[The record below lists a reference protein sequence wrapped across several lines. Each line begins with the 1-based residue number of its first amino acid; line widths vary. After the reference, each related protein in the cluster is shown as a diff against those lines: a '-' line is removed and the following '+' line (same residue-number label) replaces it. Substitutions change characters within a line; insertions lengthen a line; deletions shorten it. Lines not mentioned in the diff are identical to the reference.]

1 MAGTD
6 HRQVE
11 PRVGSRLRSAR
22 EELGLSL
29 EDVEQATNIHARYL
43 EALEHDDFEALPNR
57 SWARGFLVAYANRL
71 GLDGKA
77 LAERVFPLQRQP
89 RPLRW
94 VTRHWRWLVAASG
107 ALAGAAM
114 FTIAALI
121 VAPYSPFAN
130 GITGAL
136 EKIAPGIL
144 LDDGP
149 QRLVVL
155 GFAGGGIVSGET
167 VLAAKIGEDGPGLL
181 SIPGNTVVEI
191 PGRGTGEIGD
201 ATAMGGPDLARRTVA
216 RFTGTQV
223 PYYVV
228 IDANGVRDIV
238 DAMGGARVYVPRPV
252 SGRLVAGGPSVTLDQ
267 GPQTLSGDQA
277 LVYLQGLDLPN
288 GVRRAERQRDFLHT
302 MFRQALAP
310 RNLVSNPTT
319 LRTVLAYTETNLG
332 AFEAFQLANR
342 LRVLEDSGKSLQAGV
357 VSGRKVGAD
366 AALQPDQE
374 ELQAVLEE
382 TVR

>member
-11 PRVGSRLRSAR
+11 ARVGSRLRSAR

-29 EDVEQATNIHARYL
+29 EDVEQATNIHARHL
-43 EALEHDDFEALPNR
+43 EALEHDDFGALPNR
-57 SWARGFLVAYANRL
+57 AWARGFLVAYANRL

-77 LAERVFPLQRQP
+77 LAEMVFPLRRKP

-94 VTRHWRWLVAASG
+94 VRRHWRWLIAASG
-107 ALAGAAM
+107 VLAGTAM

-121 VAPYSPFAN
+121 VTPYSPFTR
-130 GITGAL
+130 GITGAVD
-136 EKIAPGIL
+136 KIAPGVF
-144 LDDGP
+144 LDASA
-149 QRLVVL
+149 QRVVLL
-155 GFAGGGIVSGET
+155 GFAGGGIVGGDT
-167 VLAAKIGEDGPGLL
+167 VLAAKIGDDGPGLL
-181 SIPGNTVVEI
+181 SIPGSTVAEI
-191 PGRGTGEIGD
+191 PGHGTGRVGD
-201 ATAMGGPDLARRTVA
+201 ATAIGGPDLARRTVA

-228 IDANGVRDIV
+228 IDAKGVRDVV
-238 DAMGGARVYVPRPV
+238 DAMGGVKVYVPRSV
-252 SGRLVAGGPSVTLDQ
+252 SGRLVAGGPSIRLNQ
-267 GPQTLSGDQA
+267 GPQILSGDQA

-288 GVRRAERQRDFLHT
+288 NVRRAERQRDFLHG

-310 RNLVSNPTT
+310 RNLASDPTT
-319 LRTVLAYTETNLG
+319 LKSVLAYTETNLS

-357 VSGRKVGAD
+357 VSGREVGAD
-366 AALQPDQE
+366 AALEPDQQ